1 MSKKIFYKIL
11 MILLIVILILNM
23 SANAIYA
30 AVEVSMNKAYIKK
43 IGQAD
48 YHLKYYREERDE
60 YTYLI
65 CSIVGYDTKDGFAPA
80 YCMNK
85 NLDGAEKE
93 AYYVTTESVL
103 KNDKVWRV
111 IKNGY
116 PFKTAKQLGL
126 TSNYDAYAV
135 TKFAVY
141 CILGESKLKYFK
153 AEKDDREAVAML
165 NALKKLVQ
173 IGNKGTEK
181 QEENPL
187 DIVKAKDMYEEDN
200 YYIQEYEVTSKSEFK
215 TYTVNVKGLTE
226 NSFIA
231 DMNGN
236 KKNSFNN
243 GEKFKVFVPKSDV
256 TEDIDGQITVS
267 AECKVYLILEGKT
280 TVTKTQN
287 YVVTTGE
294 TSKATAK
301 KDIQIKKEILPG
313 SLKISKV
320 DKDNKDVK
328 IEGVKFELYNE
339 ENATV
344 GTYTPDANGEI
355 FVNNLAVGKYKLKEV
370 DTNKWYNLD
379 TKEREIEIK
388 ENQTTEITIENEQK
402 KGQVK
407 VIKVDSENNEIK
419 LKGVKF
425 EVQDKNE
432 NVLETIVTDENG
444 EALTSKYALKDYQN
458 LYLKEIETGG
468 KYILNNN
475 IEKIKLEENKI
486 KNVIFK
492 NKKIKGKIK
501 IIKTS
506 KDDNKITGDR
516 AGSPLKD
523 VKFAIYNQ
531 DNKFIET
538 ITTDKNGVA
547 MSSDLEKGGYKI
559 KETETNK
566 YYYLNKNEF
575 YREITKDGEIV
586 NLAIQ
591 DESKKPNV
599 EIEKSGSEKANVG
612 EKIEYDISVKNSGNT
627 MLKNFIMQDIIP
639 SKYVKV
645 TNFKTGTFNQDL
657 EYDLYYKSNL
667 SNGYILLMEDLN
679 SKENYEINFDQELA
693 ENEYITE
700 IKMDFGS
707 VDIGFSSNEN
717 PHLTGTV
724 KKNVGNKT
732 TFTNI
737 AYVSGNFE
745 NHKVTDSSKWKTI
758 AYKVLP
764 KTGF

>member
-1 MSKKIFYKIL
+1 MSKIFCKIL
-11 MILLIVILILNM
+11 MILLIVISILNM
-23 SANAIYA
+23 SANTIYA
-30 AVEVSMNKAYIKK
+30 AVEVSMNKAYVKK
-43 IGQAD
+43 VGQAD

-65 CSIVGYDTKDGFAPA
+65 CSIVGYDTKDGFTPA
-80 YCMNK
+80 YCMNR

-103 KNDKVWRV
+103 KNDRVWRV

-116 PFKTAKQLGL
+116 PFKTAEQMGL
-126 TSNYDAYAV
+126 TSKYDAYAV

-141 CILGESKLKYFK
+141 CMLGEADIKYFK
-153 AEKDDREAVAML
+153 AEKDDKEAVAML
-165 NALKKLVQ
+165 NVLKKLVQ

-187 DIVKAKDMYEEDN
+187 DIVKVKDMYEEDN

-215 TYTVNVKGLTE
+215 TYTVSAKGLT
-226 NSFIA
+226 
-231 DMNGN
+231 
-236 KKNSFNN
+236 KNSFVADVNGKKRNSFNKENN
-243 GEKFKVFVPKSDV
+243 FRIYVPKSEV
-256 TEDIDGQITVS
+256 TEDINGKVTIS
-267 AECKVYLILEGKT
+267 ADCKVYLILEGKT
-280 TVTKTQN
+280 TVAKTQN
-287 YVVTTGE
+287 YVITTGE
-294 TSKATAK
+294 SSKATAEE
-301 KDIQIKKEILPG
+301 DIKIKREILPG

-320 DKDNKDVK
+320 DKENKDVK
-328 IEGVKFELYNE
+328 IEGVKFDLYNE
-339 ENATV
+339 KNSKI
-344 GTYTPDANGEI
+344 GTYITDINGEI
-355 FVNNLAVGKYKLKEV
+355 FIENLEVGKYKLKEV
-370 DTNKWYNLD
+370 ETNKWYNLD
-379 TKEREIEIK
+379 TKEEKIEIK
-388 ENQTTEITIENEQK
+388 ENQTTEITLENEPK
-402 KGQVK
+402 KGQIK
-407 VIKVDSENNEIK
+407 IIKVDSDNNEIK

-425 EVQDKNE
+425 EVQDE
-432 NVLETIVTDENG
+432 NGNILETIVTNENG
-444 EALTSKYALKDYQN
+444 EATTAKYELKDYQN

-475 IEKIKLEENKI
+475 IEKIELEENKI
-486 KNVIFK
+486 KNVILK

-516 AGSPLKD
+516 AGSPLKN

-547 MSSDLEKGGYKI
+547 MSSDLEKGEYKI

-575 YREITKDGEIV
+575 HTEITKDGEIV
-586 NLAIQ
+586 NVAIQ
-591 DESKKPNV
+591 DESKKPSV
-599 EIEKSGSEKANVG
+599 EVEKSGSEKANVG